1 VRVVAITREIRVA
14 RFVFLTCRPP
24 LIADVKRVGNDKA
37 GFSVEFEPQVGAI
50 RVRGWGFWDTQ
61 ISEAFAPAVADACR
75 FNPKGAALQM
85 DMDALKPLREE
96 GQQSFGDLLRYLRG
110 LGVGR
115 TTISTASHLT
125 KLQLLR
131 LVAEHAAGH
140 PIEFT
145 TAGR

>member
-1 VRVVAITREIRVA
+1 
-14 RFVFLTCRPP
+14 
-24 LIADVKRVGNDKA
+24 VKRAGNDKA
-37 GFSVEFEPQVGAI
+37 GFSVEFDPEVGAI
-50 RVRGWGFWDTQ
+50 RVRGWGFWDTE
-61 ISEAFAPAVADACR
+61 IADAFAPAVADVCR
-75 FNPKGAALQM
+75 NNPKGTHLRMEM
-85 DMDALKPLREE
+85 DGLKPLRDE
-96 GQQSFGDLLRYLRG
+96 GQRSFGDLLRYLRG

-145 TAGR
+145 MAGR